1 MSEVHPEFGRL
12 MTAEQYAK
20 EWEENSSHFEKHGY
34 YALPLE
40 RLGKPKAVME
50 IGCGSGR
57 STLALAKK
65 GHRVVAV
72 EINEP
77 AARSAHEF
85 LSGHGISTD
94 ITGSFPNGSDESPDA
109 PQVTIVVG
117 DVFAE
122 GALPAGGDWHPEAVL
137 CWFIGAQLDVIAA
150 FFGKSTMDLTSD
162 DVRKY
167 RLSLQA
173 KCYEIGRRILR
184 KGGIVQVADRM
195 RLASWQDK
203 DFARE
208 EQAQTQAGLAGP
220 DYSISRSSTFLA
232 RVSGGFEGSAIQ
244 YLTQNAGAQVR
255 VVTSVIATLG

>member
-34 YALPLE
+34 YTLPLE
-40 RLGKPKAVME
+40 RLGKPKTVME

-72 EINEP
+72 EINET

-85 LSGHGISTD
+85 LSGHGIT
-94 ITGSFPNGSDESPDA
+94 TQVTHSFPDGRGDSPQA

-122 GALPAGGDWHPEAVL
+122 DALPADGEWHPDAVL

-150 FFGKSTMDLTSD
+150 YLGKPVMELSSD

-167 RLSLQA
+167 RLSLQS

-184 KGGIVQVADRM
+184 KSGIVQIADRM
-195 RLASWQDK
+195 RLVSWQDK
-203 DFARE
+203 DHARDE
-208 EQAQTQAGLAGP
+208 LARTQAGLAGP
-220 DYSISRSSTFLA
+220 GFQISRSSAFLA
-232 RVSGGFEGSAIQ
+232 RVPGGFEGSAIQ

>member
-40 RLGKPKAVME
+40 RLGKPKTVLE

-57 STLALAKK
+57 STLALARK

-72 EINEP
+72 EINQT
-77 AARSAHEF
+77 AARSAREF
-85 LSGHGISTD
+85 LSGQGIDTQVTD
-94 ITGSFPNGSDESPDA
+94 SFPDGAGDA

-122 GALPAGGDWHPEAVL
+122 GALPAGGAWHPDAVL

-150 FFGKSTMDLTSD
+150 FFGKPVMELSGD

-220 DYSISRSSTFLA
+220 GYSISRASTFLA